1 MHVQIAHYRR
11 HGTLIPRP
19 QGVYF
24 PCALSYPY
32 RACIRVMASPYSL
45 NEKLIDYSLYLV
57 TGRDLLPP
65 GKVRYYTFSGVLLG
79 QL

>member
-1 MHVQIAHYRR
+1 
-11 HGTLIPRP
+11 
-19 QGVYF
+19 
-24 PCALSYPY
+24 
-32 RACIRVMASPYSL
+32 MASSLSL

-79 QL
+79 RL